1 MKTMRIAKI
10 APVKELLYV
19 IGSVVF
25 AAAMFAFAMDSAMDS
40 LGDTNYQQVVANT
53 QQRVSAKMPRQGM
66 DISELTVRIHQAT
79 SRLNADGLDRRVE
92 EQDIALIAQ
101 QAAPYLAAELGTSKL
116 NIPQVKIGRLGADIA
131 GLYKCGTNTI
141 IINEELDYLDAK
153 RTYPHELKHAQ
164 KNCGTFYA
172 SITRIFSMSN
182 PNNETK
188 TEVAALEILAN
199 QALDGDIAA
208 EKAFFGI
215 LSYDMSLLRRIESGN
230 EGGLD
235 SRDLAYFV
243 RPAEIIKE
251 AVDGRRTQYGGIELD
266 GITALLRKLML
277 REDGKMW

>member
-10 APVKELLYV
+10 AAMGALTAV
-19 IGSVVF
+19 GSVALTAVMLAGVIKGF
-25 AAAMFAFAMDSAMDS
+25 E
-40 LGDTNYQQVVANT
+40 DTNYQKVVANS
-53 QQRVSAKMPRQGM
+53 QQRVSAKMPRLEM
-66 DISELTVRIHQAT
+66 DISEMMIRIHQAT

-116 NIPQVKIGRLGADIA
+116 NIPQVKIGQLGADIA
-131 GLYKCGTNTI
+131 GLYRCSANTI

-164 KNCGTFYA
+164 KNCGTVYA
-172 SITRIFSMSN
+172 SITRIFSVSN
-182 PNNETK
+182 PNYETK
-188 TEVAALEILAN
+188 TEVAALEVLAN
-199 QALDGDIAA
+199 QALDGDMAA
-208 EKAFFGI
+208 EKAFFDI

-230 EGGLD
+230 EEGLD

-243 RPAEIIKE
+243 RPAKIIKE

>member
-10 APVKELLYV
+10 AAMGALTAV
-19 IGSVVF
+19 GSVALTAVMLAGVIKGF
-25 AAAMFAFAMDSAMDS
+25 E
-40 LGDTNYQQVVANT
+40 DTNYQQVVANS
-53 QQRVSAKMPRQGM
+53 QQRVSAKMPRLEM
-66 DISELTVRIHQAT
+66 DISELMIRIHQAT

-116 NIPQVKIGRLGADIA
+116 NIPQVKIGQLGADIA
-131 GLYKCGTNTI
+131 GLYRCSANTI

-164 KNCGTFYA
+164 KNCGTVYA
-172 SITRIFSMSN
+172 SIARIFSMSN
-182 PNNETK
+182 PNNETQ
-188 TEVAALEILAN
+188 TEVAALEVLAN
-199 QALDGDIAA
+199 QALDGDMAA

-230 EGGLD
+230 EEGLD
-235 SRDLAYFV
+235 SRDWAYYI
-243 RPAEIIKE
+243 RPAKIIKE